1 MLTLNILKE
10 QTRIKKQQKLENPDA
25 YEHWDEFI
33 LLCYNTRTPQSY
45 GALIE
50 KRIIKLNGFR
60 KLKSELNIGDAE
72 ENGFNKEIKIS
83 ISADDEQPTFNIV
96 QIRPHANIS
105 SYLIW
110 FIEIDKECNILNHT
124 FEVPKEDMMKIP
136 GVGGA
141 HGTKESNVNQKNI
154 EYRVTVKKNS
164 AAWKFLQPY
173 TRKMKWQ

>member
-1 MLTLNILKE
+1 MISRDILKE
-10 QTRIKKQQKLENPDA
+10 QTKIKKQQKSENPDA
-25 YEHWDEFI
+25 YVHWDDFI

-50 KRIIKLNGFR
+50 KRIIQKNGLR

-72 ENGFNKEIKIS
+72 ENGLYKEIKIS
-83 ISADDEQPTFNIV
+83 ISSDDNKPTFNIV
-96 QIRPHANIS
+96 QIRPHANIF

-110 FIEIDKECNILNHT
+110 FIEIDKDCMIINHT
-124 FEVPKEDMMKIP
+124 FEVPKEDIMNIP

-164 AAWKFLQPY
+164 AAWNFLQLY
-173 TRKMKWQ
+173 TRKMNS